1 MELAV
6 ALRTQSGKRNAPL
19 RKLGIIPG
27 VVYWRHTEKTISV
40 SFPKNEFLKLYR
52 YAGSSTVVDLTGEYS
67 GMVLIH
73 DIQTDPISN
82 NLLHVDFLAVSANE
96 TVKAEVPVVLIGESP
111 LVKANEGRV
120 ELVKDHIA
128 VSALPKDLPHNIEID
143 ISSLATVQDGVFVR
157 DLQLWSKVEILEDD
171 DQPIVVAV
179 PLGKEEEEEVPA
191 PAAETGEAWATPAPA
206 AETE

>member
-1 MELAV
+1 M
-6 ALRTQSGKRNAPL
+6 
-19 RKLGIIPG
+19 
-27 VVYWRHTEKTISV
+27 
-40 SFPKNEFLKLYR
+40 KLYR

-157 DLQLWSKVEILEDD
+157 DLQL
-171 DQPIVVAV
+171 
-179 PLGKEEEEEVPA
+179 
-191 PAAETGEAWATPAPA
+191 
-206 AETE
+206 